1 MGSSERGAV
10 VRNPGMPALLVVTTA
25 GFSGYAALIAVAPLW
40 AVRGGADEVGA
51 GLVNAVLLLST
62 VVAQTGVPW
71 ALNRFGHPW
80 VIAVG
85 LALLGVPALGY
96 GLSDALGPVLVM
108 SALRGVG
115 FAVLTVT
122 GSAMV
127 AQLVPPGRLGT
138 AIGLYGL
145 GVALPMLV
153 WLPLSVPLAD
163 GVGFWSVFVL
173 GALPLAGIPAVRP
186 LARAVS
192 RATGPASAPAHD
204 AASEVGGS
212 SRAEPPVIEVT
223 AADPPTGGPGTR
235 LGLLRGVGPSMVILL
250 SVTLVGGAI
259 MTFLPQLVASSRLVA
274 GSLFL
279 LSLGAAV
286 SRWLVGALADRTGPK
301 PYLVPLLL
309 LTSAGMAALAWWV
322 HASPPAWLLLVIVAV
337 IGLGYGALQNLTLV
351 VAFQAVPRQQV
362 NQASAAWNIGFDAGT
377 GLGAL
382 VTGYLAAGFSFPAA
396 FGTLAAVCAI
406 ALVVVRAVPAQAR

>member
-1 MGSSERGAV
+1 MTGPPGRGAV
-10 VRNPGMPALLVVTTA
+10 LRGRGMPALLVVTTA

-62 VVAQTGVPW
+62 VAAQTGVPW
-71 ALNRFGHPW
+71 ALNRFGHRV
-80 VIAVG
+80 VIGVG
-85 LALLGVPALGY
+85 LALLGLPALGY
-96 GLSDALGPVLVM
+96 GLSDALAPVLLM
-108 SALRGVG
+108 SALRGMG

-127 AQLVPPGRLGT
+127 AQLVPPNRLGA

-145 GVALPMLV
+145 GVAVPMLV

-163 GVGFWSVFVL
+163 GVGFWAVFAL
-173 GALPLAGIPAVRP
+173 GALPLAGIPAVGS
-186 LARAVS
+186 LGRAVDGAQ
-192 RATGPASAPAHD
+192 RAPTGPA
-204 AASEVGGS
+204 AAESPS
-212 SRAEPPVIEVT
+212 DEPPPDGSPSGT
-223 AADPPTGGPGTR
+223 AAAAD
-235 LGLLRGVGPSMVILL
+235 GLLRLVGPSMIILL

-259 MTFLPQLVASSRLVA
+259 MTFLPQLVPSSGLVA

-279 LSLGAAV
+279 LSLGAAG
-286 SRWLVGALADRTGPK
+286 SRWLAGTLADRTGPR
-301 PYLVPLLL
+301 PYLAPLLL
-309 LTSAGMAALAWWV
+309 LTAAGMAALAWWV

-337 IGLGYGALQNLTLV
+337 IGFGYGALQNLTLV
-351 VAFQAVPRQQV
+351 VAFQAVPRGRL

-396 FGTLAAVCAI
+396 FGVLAVVCVIAVVA
-406 ALVVVRAVPAQAR
+406 VRAVPARVR

>member
-1 MGSSERGAV
+1 MTGPSGRGAV
-10 VRNPGMPALLVVTTA
+10 LRSPGMPALLVVTTA

-40 AVRGGADEVGA
+40 AVHGGADEVGA

-62 VVAQTGVPW
+62 VAAQTGVPW
-71 ALNRFGHPW
+71 ALNRFGHPV
-80 VIAVG
+80 VIGVG
-85 LALLGVPALGY
+85 LALLGLPALGY
-96 GLSDALGPVLVM
+96 NLSDALGPVLLM

-127 AQLVPPGRLGT
+127 AVLVPPDRLGA

-163 GVGFWSVFVL
+163 GVGFWAVFAL
-173 GALPLAGIPAVRP
+173 GALPLAGIPAVGS
-186 LARAVS
+186 LGRAVAGRHRS
-192 RATGPASAPAHD
+192 AAVPADAPSSTAGEAVENPDGVDRSALTH
-204 AASEVGGS
+204 
-212 SRAEPPVIEVT
+212 
-223 AADPPTGGPGTR
+223 
-235 LGLLRGVGPSMVILL
+235 LLRRVGPSMVILL

-259 MTFLPQLVASSRLVA
+259 MTFLPQLVGSSRLAA

-286 SRWLVGALADRTGPK
+286 SRWLAGTLADRTGPR

-337 IGLGYGALQNLTLV
+337 IGFGYGALQNLTLV
-351 VAFQAVPRQQV
+351 VAFQAVPRERV

-382 VTGYLAAGFSFPAA
+382 VTGYLAAGFSFPVA
-396 FGTLAAVCAI
+396 FGVLAAVCAT
-406 ALVVVRAVPAQAR
+406 ALVAVRAVPAQAR